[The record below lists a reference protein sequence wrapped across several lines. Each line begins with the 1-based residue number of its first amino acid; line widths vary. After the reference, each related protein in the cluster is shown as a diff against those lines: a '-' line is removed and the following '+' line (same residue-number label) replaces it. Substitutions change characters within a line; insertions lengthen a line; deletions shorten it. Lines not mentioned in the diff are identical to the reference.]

1 MRVLYIG
8 CVEFSYE
15 LLRTIHEHTKADIVG
30 IVSKEHSTFNA
41 DFKSLIPFAIENK
54 IPYLNFSDN
63 EQLSEWLGGLD
74 YDIIYCFGWSH
85 LLPLNII
92 KTAKLGAIG
101 YHPALLPE
109 NRGRH
114 PIIWALA
121 LGLEETGSTFF
132 FMDEGADS
140 GDIISQLKVQIEKQD
155 TAMDL
160 YKKLMYVAKKQVI
173 QFTNELTKGIVTREP
188 QNHQR
193 ANYWRKRTKQDG
205 LIDWRMTSESI
216 YNLVRAL
223 TKPYVGAHCCY
234 NGSEYKVWKV
244 LIEDLDQFL
253 NVKKNTEPGKV
264 IKVFHDKHSF
274 VVKTGDGVIEVLQH
288 EFKHLPREGEYLI

>member
-1 MRVLYIG
+1 MKVLFIG
-8 CVEFSYE
+8 CVEFSYQ
-15 LLRTIHEHTKADIVG
+15 LLKTVHEQTDAEIVG

-41 DFKSLIPFAIENK
+41 DFKSLIPFAIENN
-54 IPYLNFSDN
+54 IPYLNFLNN
-63 EQLSEWLGGLD
+63 EQLSEWLSCLE
-74 YDIIYCFGWSH
+74 YDVIYCFGWSH

-140 GDIISQLKVQIEKQD
+140 GDIVSQVKVRIEKHD

-160 YKKLMYVAKKQVI
+160 YKKLMDVAKKQVI
-173 QFTNELTKGIVTREP
+173 QFTKELMQGSLTTIP
-188 QNHQR
+188 QDHQK

-223 TKPYVGAHCCY
+223 YKPYVGAHCCY
-234 NGSEYKVWKV
+234 NGHDYKVWKV
-244 LIEDLDQFL
+244 SIEDMNKF
-253 NVKKNTEPGKV
+253 NVKQNIEPGKV
-264 IKVFHDKHSF
+264 IKVFQNKNSF
-274 VVKTGDGVIEVLQH
+274 IVKTGDGIIEVLQH
-288 EFKHLPREGEYLI
+288 EFKNLPKEGEYLI

>member
-1 MRVLYIG
+1 MKVLFIG
-8 CVEFSYE
+8 CVEFSYQ
-15 LLRTIHEHTKADIVG
+15 LLKTVHEQTEAEIVG

-41 DFKSLIPFAIENK
+41 DFKSLIPFAIENN
-54 IPYLNFSDN
+54 IPYLNFLNN
-63 EQLSEWLGGLD
+63 EQLSEWLSCLE
-74 YDIIYCFGWSH
+74 YDVIYCFGWSH

-121 LGLEETGSTFF
+121 LGLEKTGSTFF

-140 GDIISQLKVQIEKQD
+140 GDIVSQVKVRIEKHD

-160 YKKLMYVAKKQVI
+160 YKKLMDVAKKQVI
-173 QFTNELTKGIVTREP
+173 QFTKELMQGSLTPIP
-188 QNHQR
+188 QDHQK

-223 TKPYVGAHCCY
+223 SEPYVGAHCCY
-234 NGSEYKVWKV
+234 NDHDYKIWKV
-244 LIEDLDQFL
+244 SIEDMNKF
-253 NVKKNTEPGKV
+253 NVKQNIEPGKV
-264 IKVFHDKHSF
+264 IKVFQNKNSF
-274 VVKTGDGVIEVLQH
+274 IVKTGDGIIEVLQH
-288 EFKHLPREGEYLI
+288 EFKNLPKEGEYLI

>member
-1 MRVLYIG
+1 MRVIFIG

-15 LLRTIHEHTKADIVG
+15 LLRMVHEHTEVQIAGV
-30 IVSKEHSTFNA
+30 VSKEHSAFNA
-41 DFKSLIPFAIENK
+41 DFKSLIPFARENQ
-54 IPYLNFSDN
+54 IPYLNFSNN
-63 EQLSEWLGGLD
+63 EQLSEWLEGLE

-85 LLPLNII
+85 LLPLSII

-121 LGLEETGSTFF
+121 LGLKETGSTFF

-140 GDIISQLKVQIEKQD
+140 GDIVHQVKVSIEKQD

-160 YKKLMYVAKKQVI
+160 YKKLMEAAKKQVI
-173 QFTNELTKGIVTREP
+173 HFTNELMRGTVKRVP
-188 QNHQR
+188 QDHQK

-244 LIEDLDQFL
+244 STEDVDQSL
-253 NVKKNTEPGKV
+253 SVKKNMEPGKV
-264 IKVFHDKHSF
+264 LKVFHNKNSF
-274 VVKTGDGVIEVLQH
+274 VVKTGDSVIEVLQH
-288 EFKHLPREGEYLI
+288 EFEHLPKEGEYLI